1 MSDKDHNT
9 VVTAPERTPERSG
22 STPIGE
28 RGVKAIFLRSLVQIV
43 RRPITWAG
51 FIGLPLFIFLFFAS
65 FLDKGLPTRIPA
77 GIVGKDG
84 TSLSR
89 EITQTLGGMQM
100 VDIHVTPDSYTE
112 ARHAVQRG
120 EIYGFFLIPE
130 NFQANLMAG
139 RKPEITF
146 YTNAVYFVPASL
158 LFKTFKSTAV
168 YTKAG
173 VAMNIVQMA
182 GQNAEEAAPL
192 MQPVNISARGI
203 GNPTLNYAIYLCN
216 SFLPAALQLMIMLMT
231 VFTLGQEIKYHTSTR
246 LLRMADGSIVKALF
260 AKLLPQTL
268 IWMALA
274 TFLTVWLYKFNHF
287 PMHAGWGWLL
297 LSEYMFVL
305 ASQGFALFVFGL
317 LPNLRLSL
325 SVCALLG
332 ILSFS
337 IAAFSFP
344 EESMYPAVAIF
355 SWLMPV
361 RYNFLIYI
369 SQVLNGDPLYYS
381 RVWYAAYIV
390 YMILP
395 FTMLWRMKKEM
406 LKPVYVP

>member
-77 GIVGKDG
+77 GIVDKDG

-216 SFLPAALQLMIMLMT
+216 SFLPATLQLMIMLMT
-231 VFTLGQEIKYHTSTR
+231 VFTLGQ
-246 LLRMADGSIVKALF
+246 
-260 AKLLPQTL
+260 
-268 IWMALA
+268 
-274 TFLTVWLYKFNHF
+274 
-287 PMHAGWGWLL
+287 
-297 LSEYMFVL
+297 
-305 ASQGFALFVFGL
+305 
-317 LPNLRLSL
+317 
-325 SVCALLG
+325 
-332 ILSFS
+332 
-337 IAAFSFP
+337 
-344 EESMYPAVAIF
+344 
-355 SWLMPV
+355 
-361 RYNFLIYI
+361 
-369 SQVLNGDPLYYS
+369 
-381 RVWYAAYIV
+381 
-390 YMILP
+390 
-395 FTMLWRMKKEM
+395 
-406 LKPVYVP
+406 

>member
-51 FIGLPLFIFLFFAS
+51 FIGLPLFIFPFSHRSSTRGSPRAYRPAS
-65 FLDKGLPTRIPA
+65 LTRTAPA
-77 GIVGKDG
+77 
-84 TSLSR
+84 SR
-89 EITQTLGGMQM
+89 ARSPRRWGMQM

-192 MQPVNISARGI
+192 MQPVNIRRAES
-203 GNPTLNYAIYLCN
+203 
-216 SFLPAALQLMIMLMT
+216 
-231 VFTLGQEIKYHTSTR
+231 ETR
-246 LLRMADGSIVKALF
+246 R
-260 AKLLPQTL
+260 
-268 IWMALA
+268 
-274 TFLTVWLYKFNHF
+274 
-287 PMHAGWGWLL
+287 
-297 LSEYMFVL
+297 
-305 ASQGFALFVFGL
+305 
-317 LPNLRLSL
+317 
-325 SVCALLG
+325 
-332 ILSFS
+332 
-337 IAAFSFP
+337 
-344 EESMYPAVAIF
+344 
-355 SWLMPV
+355 
-361 RYNFLIYI
+361 
-369 SQVLNGDPLYYS
+369 
-381 RVWYAAYIV
+381 
-390 YMILP
+390 
-395 FTMLWRMKKEM
+395 
-406 LKPVYVP
+406 